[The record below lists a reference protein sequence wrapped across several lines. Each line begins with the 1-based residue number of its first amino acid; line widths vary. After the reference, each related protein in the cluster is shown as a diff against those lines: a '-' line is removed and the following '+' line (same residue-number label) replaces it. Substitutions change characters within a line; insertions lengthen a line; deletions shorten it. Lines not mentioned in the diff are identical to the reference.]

1 LINSAEKGILI
12 HTREGDIM
20 LVDELKKAN
29 VEALKAHD
37 KDARAILSVVI
48 NKAVTASIEARAQ
61 AKDFLDADVLK
72 IIAKT
77 IKELD
82 DEEDGYRQV
91 NNTLRVESI
100 QKQKAVI
107 SQYLPRMLTEE
118 EIKEKISKLDDK
130 SLPSVMKYFKI
141 NFAGQVDM
149 GLVSS
154 IARSL

>member
-1 LINSAEKGILI
+1 
-12 HTREGDIM
+12 
-20 LVDELKKAN
+20 
-29 VEALKAHD
+29 
-37 KDARAILSVVI
+37 VI

-107 SQYLPRMLTEE
+107 GQYLPKMLTEE
-118 EIKEKISKLDDK
+118 EIREKISKLDDK

>member
-1 LINSAEKGILI
+1 MLI
-12 HTREGDIM
+12 D
-20 LVDELKKAN
+20 DLKKAN
-29 VEALKAHD
+29 VEALKSHD

-107 SQYLPRMLTEE
+107 GQYLPKMLTEE
-118 EIKEKISKLDDK
+118 EIREKISKLDDK

>member
-1 LINSAEKGILI
+1 MLI
-12 HTREGDIM
+12 D
-20 LVDELKKAN
+20 DLKKAN
-29 VEALKAHD
+29 VEALKSHD

-72 IIAKT
+72 IITKT

-82 DEEDGYRQV
+82 DEENGYRQV
-91 NNTLRVESI
+91 NNTLRIESI
-100 QKQKAVI
+100 QKQKVVI
-107 SQYLPRMLTEE
+107 SQYLPKMLTEE
-118 EIKEKISKLDDK
+118 EIREKISKLDDK